1 MTIPASIL
9 DIFAAIMLVVATVSA
24 ARLLVA
30 RPWLRG
36 RGAVG
41 AVGADIDISHLL
53 MAIAMAGTLAAGLR
67 TLPNDAWDV
76 IFAVLT
82 AWFGYHVARDARRT
96 GVRALS
102 GAHCAPHLVHTAAM
116 LYMFVA
122 VTAPAA
128 SGGSGMSGMG
138 GSGTQTLSLPILA
151 FLFALILIGYGIW
164 DLDQLSGPGASGHY
178 SLAAARMVPAS
189 ASGAAIPALAGADSP
204 AAAFSG
210 PTSAASPVSPASAVS
225 AASTVATGSTVATAS
240 TVATVTPPAEAD
252 RATSRD
258 PDPVPGDAGHPL
270 LAPWVATSCRIAM
283 GITMAL
289 MLIIMI

>member
-24 ARLLVA
+24 ARLVVA

-36 RGAVG
+36 RG

-82 AWFGYHVARDARRT
+82 AWFGYHVARDVRRA

-122 VTAPAA
+122 VTAPVA

-138 GSGTQTLSLPILA
+138 GSGPQTLSLPILA
-151 FLFALILIGYGIW
+151 FLFALILIGYSIW

-189 ASGAAIPALAGADSP
+189 ASGAAIPALAGAESP

-210 PTSAASPVSPASAVS
+210 LASPATTVS
-225 AASTVATGSTVATAS
+225 AAS

-252 RATSRD
+252 RVASCD
-258 PDPVPGDAGHPL
+258 PDSVPGGAGHLL